1 MAFEWE
7 IGGLY
12 KTKDENERPRY
23 IRVIAIG
30 DEKIFVREF
39 EIERQSPLLTAI
51 RRFFNKSAR
60 SRVVINYSEQSK
72 NRFYYAWV
80 EVDKIEEA
88 NFPDEVVFQKNY
100 LFNDLLKGVYDRP
113 FEYWISGEEY
123 TFANEGFVILGIGD
137 DTIFARNI
145 DTGFE
150 RVYFKSSNWIKK

>member
-12 KTKDENERPRY
+12 KTIDENERPRY

-30 DEKIFVREF
+30 NEKIFVREF
-39 EIERQSPLLTAI
+39 EIERQSPFFAAI
-51 RRFFNKSAR
+51 RRLFNKSAR

-80 EVDKIEEA
+80 KVDKIEEA
-88 NFPDEVVFQKNY
+88 SFPDEVVFQKNY

-123 TFANEGFVILGIGD
+123 TFVNEGFVILGIGD

-150 RVYFKSSNWIKK
+150 RVYFKSSNWLKK